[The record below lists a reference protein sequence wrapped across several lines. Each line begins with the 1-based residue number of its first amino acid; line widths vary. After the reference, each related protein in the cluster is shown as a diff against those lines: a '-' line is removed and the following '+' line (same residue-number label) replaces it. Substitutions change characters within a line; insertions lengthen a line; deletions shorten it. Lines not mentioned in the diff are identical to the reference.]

1 MENTTNEDD
10 ENSEEDQREFVAA
23 DVEEVEDNLM
33 RVSAVNQRTLST

>member
-1 MENTTNEDD
+1 MSNTTNDE